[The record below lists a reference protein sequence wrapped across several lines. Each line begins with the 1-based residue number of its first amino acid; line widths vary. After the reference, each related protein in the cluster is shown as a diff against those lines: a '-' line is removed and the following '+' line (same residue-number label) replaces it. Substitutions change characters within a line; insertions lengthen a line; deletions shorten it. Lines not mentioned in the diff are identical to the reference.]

1 MRRQGIAL
9 VATLAIMVVVGVLAF
24 GTFFTTQIEQF
35 VTRNDIT
42 STQANYVAQAG
53 IQKYKAALF
62 QNYRWVENRLTMA
75 EDPTGSGSSTTGST
89 ACYSALGSGVDFD
102 RDGVPTPFTNNRIT
116 LSPETVS
123 DASGR
128 VIGSYT
134 ITLIRDPGNPQIFTL
149 ESRGT
154 SGGATSTMRM
164 IVRLTNTGF
173 LSNAIFAGQGQ
184 SNKFMNGNTSIR
196 GGIYV
201 VGTNPETPVIIS
213 NGNFQML
220 NDYNVRSSEYDQV
233 VRDAM
238 DDANE
243 KVDDLCASLR
253 VQYGKVDISG
263 SSQVGTPT
271 NKLKGVYVGR
281 GPQDIIGTPNS
292 STGCP
297 ASQKYLCTEDGPSA
311 FDILTDPP
319 KFPTLNAP
327 NAGCDPN
334 NSSWSWRQCI
344 NAQAESSGKGLHL
357 RYTST
362 GPVVVGLNGIT
373 VNLSASCIAALRN
386 QDIPL
391 GDGTQ
396 KGNGNNQVTTY
407 KQVDCTYTWN
417 GQKGGFLYDATG
429 SKPRLEVYGT
439 VHLEGWDLRLFN
451 EVQYVARTYVGTGSS
466 TVSNASLVLS
476 KLNPANT
483 EGGNIRIEGN
493 FLPDTTQGLFPH
505 HVLGLVAE
513 ASVFQQGQN
522 IMAPIY
528 AGQTFFTGEKR
539 KLFGSVVSNYFCTT
553 DAGTNGNVADYTSC
567 NAGQGSEVIY
577 VNTGKNKPL
586 IMQQPEAAR
595 KPVFQVLSYERR

>member
-53 IQKYKAALF
+53 MQKYKAALF
-62 QNYRWVENRLTMA
+62 QNYRWVESKLTLA
-75 EDPTGSGSSTTGST
+75 ENFTGSSGTTGST
-89 ACYSALGSGVDFD
+89 ACFNALGAGLDLD

-116 LSPETVS
+116 LNPETVK
-123 DASGR
+123 DANGR
-128 VIGSYT
+128 AIGSYT
-134 ITLIRDPGNPQIFTL
+134 ITLIRDPGNAQIFTL

-154 SGGATSTMRM
+154 SGGATSIMRM
-164 IVRLTNTGF
+164 TVRLTNTGF

-220 NDYNVRSSEYDQV
+220 NDYNVRTSEYDQV

-334 NSSWSWRQCI
+334 NPTRSWRQCI
-344 NAQAESSGKGLHL
+344 NAQAETSGKGLHL
-357 RYTST
+357 RYTAS
-362 GPVVVGLNGIT
+362 GPQLIGPSGVTLPQ
-373 VNLSASCIAALRN
+373 SCVDTLKN

-391 GDGTQ
+391 GVGDTKN
-396 KGNGNNQVTTY
+396 KGGRNVTTLN
-407 KQVDCTYTWN
+407 KVDCTYTNAN
-417 GQKGGFLYDATG
+417 GQKGGFLFDATG
-429 SKPRLEVYGT
+429 AKPKLEVYGT
-439 VHLEGWDLRLFN
+439 VHLEGWDLRVFT
-451 EVQYVARTYVGTGSS
+451 EVQYVARTHIGTGGD
-466 TVSNASLVLS
+466 TIPNASLVLT
-476 KLNPANT
+476 KLDPSSA

-493 FLPDTTQGLFPH
+493 FLPDTTRGLFPH

-528 AGQTFFTGEKR
+528 AGQTFYTGEKR

-553 DAGTNGNVADYTSC
+553 DAGTNGNVADYGGC

-577 VNTGKNKPL
+577 VNTGRNKPL

>member
-1 MRRQGIAL
+1 MKRQGIAL
-9 VATLAIMVVVGVLAF
+9 VATLAVMVVVGVLAF

-62 QNYRWVENRLTMA
+62 QNYRWVENKLTTA
-75 EDPTGSGSSTTGST
+75 ENLTGSSGTTGST
-89 ACYSALGSGVDFD
+89 ACFNALGAGLDLD

-116 LSPETVS
+116 LNPETVK

-128 VIGSYT
+128 TIGSYT
-134 ITLIRDPGNPQIFTL
+134 ITLVRDPSNPQIFTL

-164 IVRLTNTGF
+164 TVRLTNTGF

-220 NDYNVRSSEYDQV
+220 NDYNVRTSEYDQV

-334 NSSWSWRQCI
+334 NPTWSWRQCI
-344 NAQAESSGKGLHL
+344 NAQAETSGKGLHL
-357 RYTST
+357 RYTVS
-362 GPVVVGLNGIT
+362 GPQLIGPSGVTLPQ
-373 VNLSASCIAALRN
+373 SCVDALKN

-391 GDGTQ
+391 GVGDTKN
-396 KGNGNNQVTTY
+396 KGGRNVTTLN
-407 KQVDCTYTWN
+407 KVDCTYTNAN
-417 GQKGGFLYDATG
+417 GQKGGFLFDATG
-429 SKPRLEVYGT
+429 VRPKLEVYGT
-439 VHLEGWDLRLFN
+439 MHLEGWDLRIFT
-451 EVQYVARTYVGTGSS
+451 EVQYVARTHVGTGSD
-466 TVSNASLVLS
+466 TVPNASLVVT
-476 KLNPANT
+476 KLDPSDT

-493 FLPDTTQGLFPH
+493 FLPDTTRGLFPH

-528 AGQTFFTGEKR
+528 AGQTFYTGEKR

-553 DAGTNGNVADYTSC
+553 DAGTNGNVADYGGC

-577 VNTGKNKPL
+577 VNTGRNKPL